1 MRPTQTQEIN
11 KRIRYVV
18 TLSKQI
24 PWYARKYKKLGIDP
38 NTIKTPQD
46 LLKAYEKGLFTTPQ
60 DLQALT
66 THFKIFRQYFLS
78 SGTSGRPKVVGA
90 TVDDLKRDKRQ
101 CEQAYNCFIEEGD
114 VVLNCFP
121 SSPAISG
128 VASIEGIKSFQAQLF
143 QAPAQ
148 ALQNVETFLLY
159 YDIFKPNVIFG
170 LTTSLYRLPFRLR
183 EIGVSPEKLGIK
195 KMMSGAEPSTTERR
209 KAISEDFG
217 GAKIY
222 DWYAS
227 SENMVI
233 AYEEEP
239 FSNRYNVTL
248 PETILFLTK
257 ENDFASAGETGQ
269 VLLTNLYEVGEKP
282 HMILLNYLIG
292 DFARCVEKDEETG
305 FVTVIGDIRREAAYL
320 AGAKLNP
327 QEVEAVIDDLGEFR
341 GLLSGEYCIITYNDA
356 DRKAVAEVR
365 LEARKQLSNEQK
377 ERISQ
382 QVRQKIYE
390 ANIPVYHMAEIV
402 KDAKLIINI
411 TEPGSLYK
419 GYEQHIKPGKPK
431 RLIVL

>member
-1 MRPTQTQEIN
+1 
-11 KRIRYVV
+11 
-18 TLSKQI
+18 
-24 PWYARKYKKLGIDP
+24 
-38 NTIKTPQD
+38 
-46 LLKAYEKGLFTTPQ
+46 
-60 DLQALT
+60 
-66 THFKIFRQYFLS
+66 LS
-78 SGTSGRPKVVGA
+78 SGTSGKPKVVGA

-128 VASIEGIKSFQAQLF
+128 VASIEGIKSFQAKLF

-159 YDIFKPNVIFG
+159 YDIFKPNVVFG

-327 QEVEAVIDDLGEFR
+327 QEVEAIID
-341 GLLSGEYCIITYNDA
+341 GLSEVKGFLTGEYCIITYNDA

-365 LEARKQLSNEQK
+365 LEARKQLSNKQK
-377 ERISQ
+377 EQISQ
-382 QVRQKIYE
+382 KVRQKIYSV
-390 ANIPVYHMAEIV
+390 NFPVWDVCENV

-419 GYEQHIKPGKPK
+419 GYEQHAKPGKPK